1 MVLFGRGPALVFAGV
16 FVIATT
22 SVVRA
27 EFPERPLRVIVPFA
41 PGGAMDIMARDIS
54 AVLSERVGQTV
65 TVENVAGGGTVIGTQ
80 RVVSAPPDGY
90 TLLFHSGALTI
101 DVTFRKN
108 PPYDVRTNLA
118 PITKAAWGPFAL
130 LVQPSM
136 PAKTLGEFV
145 AYAKKNPGKLN
156 YGSSGTGAGM
166 HLIAEYFKATAGIDV
181 VHVPFRGEA
190 PATTALLSGSVQLIL
205 KPPFTALSLVQ
216 DGKVTPLAVT
226 GNKRSGL
233 LPNVPTIAE
242 LGYDKFFAGYWG
254 GFFAPAGT
262 PTAIVNK
269 LNSEIVAAIN
279 DKRVADRLRQ
289 SGVEVVGNSPQAFK
303 SEIEK
308 EIELWRNVIT
318 QSKIEPQ

>member
-1 MVLFGRGPALVFAGV
+1 MAQFRRGIAVFFALFLVG
-16 FVIATT
+16 ATA
-22 SVVRA
+22 SVARA
-27 EFPERPLRVIVPFA
+27 DFPDRPLRVIVPFA

-54 AVLSERVGQTV
+54 AVLSERIGQTV

-108 PPYDVRTNLA
+108 PPYDVRTSLV
-118 PITKAAWGPFAL
+118 PITKAGWGPFAV
-130 LVQPSM
+130 LVQSSM
-136 PAKTLGEFV
+136 SAKTLNDLV

-166 HLIAEYFKATAGIDV
+166 HLIAEYLKATAGIDV

-190 PATTALLSGSVQLIL
+190 PATTALLSGSVQMVL
-205 KPPFTALSLVQ
+205 KPPFTSLPLIQ
-216 DGKVTPLAVT
+216 EGKVIPLAVT
-226 GNKRSGL
+226 GNKRSAL
-233 LPNVPTIAE
+233 LPDVPTIAE
-242 LGYDKFFAGYWG
+242 SGYEGFFAGYWG

-262 PTAIVNK
+262 PPAVINK
-269 LNSEIVAAIN
+269 LNAEIVAAIN
-279 DKRVADRLRQ
+279 DKRVADRLRR
-289 SGVEVVGNSPQAFK
+289 SGEDVVGNAPHAF
-303 SEIEK
+303 SIEIEK

-318 QSKIEPQ
+318 QSGIEPQ